1 MDGDEH
7 KAESLFKM
15 FQKYLSKTP
24 NWNPENVIQKLNLKS
39 DNVWKSKTGS
49 VHGTTCLIEE
59 TRFVNALKSGVNFI
73 SCIQTKN
80 LAARDADNQP
90 ELCHYLTHQYDDQFT
105 WCVGRARPNPKK
117 FSSRDYCNTHIDIP
131 DLNFGSDRRNQIAAL
146 CPIKDILMTITFE
159 EKGLILVF
167 SGSHPASNAG
177 KCGQGGDASRR
188 LDQQRSQELC
198 RCFRGCCKYIAGN
211 INARILSPSQDQVNG
226 SMMSLD
232 ASSSPGH
239 ISHLAVAGVGLWVAS
254 YGASTVALYHTE
266 SFIHMQ
272 VGGAPSHPWCQT
284 D

>member
-1 MDGDEH
+1 M
-7 KAESLFKM
+7 
-15 FQKYLSKTP
+15 
-24 NWNPENVIQKLNLKS
+24 
-39 DNVWKSKTGS
+39 
-49 VHGTTCLIEE
+49 
-59 TRFVNALKSGVNFI
+59 
-73 SCIQTKN
+73 
-80 LAARDADNQP
+80 NQ
-90 ELCHYLTHQYDDQFT
+90 L
-105 WCVGRARPNPKK
+105 
-117 FSSRDYCNTHIDIP
+117 
-131 DLNFGSDRRNQIAAL
+131 
-146 CPIKDILMTITFE
+146 TITFE

-167 SGSHPASNAG
+167 SGSHPAINAG

-272 VGGAPSHPWCQT
+272 VGGGHSHPWCQT